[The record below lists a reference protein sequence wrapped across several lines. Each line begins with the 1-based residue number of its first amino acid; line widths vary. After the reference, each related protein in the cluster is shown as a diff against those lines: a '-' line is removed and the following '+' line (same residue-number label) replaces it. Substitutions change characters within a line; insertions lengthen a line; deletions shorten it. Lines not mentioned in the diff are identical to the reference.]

1 MHRGVLGLRSKV
13 RPCFNALY
21 GSNKTPRGSVQAV
34 PAGALRH
41 DRLLPQLLLRGLLG
55 GHYSPHLLGRLR
67 LQARHL
73 GEPRVP
79 GAVWISTC
87 IDFYIY
93 YIDIYLYLHI

>member
-1 MHRGVLGLRSKV
+1 MVLTRDTTRL
-13 RPCFNALY
+13 
-21 GSNKTPRGSVQAV
+21 VQAV

-55 GHYSPHLLGRLR
+55 GHHAPHLLGRLR

-87 IDFYIY
+87 LDFYMY
-93 YIDIYLYLHI
+93 YIDIYLY